1 MIRRPTIPLQRL
13 TQPAPDALGPTWR
26 DARPG
31 RIARALAAAQAR
43 DPGGW
48 YVVGASTDVGSRSVV
63 RGPAGREVALW
74 RGPDAALHA
83 GPGACSRTHTR
94 TPSSRAGYSAQPR
107 PPSRGS
113 AMPCQRHSRSPP
125 DVAQPSSR
133 APRCGQAPGEEPAEG
148 PVLPA
153 RPPLADSIAAVVAL
167 PATCEPRDVIANRLD
182 PWHGAWLHPYAFSHL
197 VVDDAASTDDRLVLD
212 VAFRLNR
219 TWGITVRAAFTTP
232 DARTIVMTI
241 LEGEGAGSVVETH
254 ATPLGCDAHGLPRTM
269 VTEATIAYSARGG
282 FAAARRLSRA
292 IVPLV
297 RRSARQLWADDL
309 VYAERTY
316 ALRAGLPPG

>member
-1 MIRRPTIPLQRL
+1 VIRRPTIPLQRL

-83 GPGACSRTHTR
+83 GPGACPHLGARLDGCATSGGDLLCRWHGM
-94 TPSSRAGYSAQPR
+94 ALPR
-107 PPSRGS
+107 DGGRGW
-113 AMPCQRHSRSPP
+113 AEYPARDDGVLVWVRLP
-125 DVAQPSSR
+125 
-133 APRCGQAPGEEPAEG
+133 APGEEPAEG